1 MTVGA
6 GTATRKRRTSIVRKI
21 LKRYDLAGRATVK
34 ANPLTTDETL
44 ISGLGS
50 GEAVT
55 RFLAQLRED
64 SRVEAVSEIDTP
76 ALHVI
81 SVQWK
86 VHVGGA

>member
-6 GTATRKRRTSIVRKI
+6 GTAIRKRRTSIVRAI
-21 LKRYDLAGRATVK
+21 LKRYDLADRATVK
-34 ANPLTTDETL
+34 ANPLTTDETV

-50 GEAVT
+50 GEAVR
-55 RFLAQLRED
+55 RFLDQLRED

-81 SVQWK
+81 SVQWRR
-86 VHVGGA
+86 HVGGD